1 MAKIELSQKQLRLI
15 QDALELYSRIGILQL
30 DRILDHPSIEGM
42 IANQF
47 TSKEPVKVGDHI
59 GRGEVVEIGKDYFKT
74 KGSWGNGEETRK
86 WTDMDALKH
95 WPDYSKYHP
104 HCDEIKRKLNEVKNL
119 IAGDPLIRPQN
130 ASYGIHRTNEG
141 QHNLE
146 AYDMIQVIRNEFW
159 KAEENPPQYVVSSSV
174 CKFGKEPLIKVEL

>member
-30 DRILDHPSIEGM
+30 DRILDHPSIEGI

-47 TSKEPVKVGDHI
+47 TSKEPIKVGDHI

-74 KGSWGNGEETRK
+74 KGSWGNGEEIRK

-95 WPDYSKYHP
+95 WPDYDGLHP
-104 HCDEIKRKLNEVKNL
+104 HCDEIKRRLNDIKNL
-119 IAGDPLIRPQN
+119 IAKDHSIQSQN
-130 ASYGIHRTNEG
+130 ASYGIHRTKEG
-141 QHNLE
+141 EHNLE

-159 KAEENPPQYVVSSSV
+159 KDEENPPQYVVGSSV
-174 CKFGKEPLIKVEL
+174 HKTSSEPLIKVEL

>member
-1 MAKIELSQKQLRLI
+1 MATLTCSNEQLRLI

-30 DRILDHPSIEGM
+30 DHILYHPSVEGM

-47 TSKEPVKVGDHI
+47 TSKAPVKVGDHI

-74 KGSWGNGEETRK
+74 KGSWGNGEEVRK

-95 WPDYSKYHP
+95 WPDYGKLHP
-104 HCDEIKRKLNEVKNL
+104 HYDEIKRRLNDVKNL
-119 IAGDPLIRPQN
+119 IAGDPLIQSQN
-130 ASYGIHRTNEG
+130 ASYGIHRTKEG
-141 QHNLE
+141 QHNIE

-159 KAEENPPQYVVSSSV
+159 KAQENPPKYVVSADVTKWST
-174 CKFGKEPLIKVEL
+174 EPLIKVEL

>member
-1 MAKIELSQKQLRLI
+1 MATLTCSNKQLRLI

-30 DRILDHPSIEGM
+30 DRILDHPSVEGM
-42 IANQF
+42 IENQF

-59 GRGEVVEIGKDYFKT
+59 GRGEVVEIGKKYFKT
-74 KGSWGNGEETRK
+74 KGSWGNGEEVRK

-95 WPDYSKYHP
+95 WPDYDKLHP
-104 HCDEIKRKLNEVKNL
+104 HCDEIKRKLNEIKLL
-119 IAGDPLIRPQN
+119 ISGDYQIANIN
-130 ASYGIHRTNEG
+130 ASYGIHRTKEG

-159 KAEENPPQYVVSSSV
+159 KAEENPPQYVVSSHIHKTSS
-174 CKFGKEPLIKVEL
+174 EPLIKVEL

>member
-1 MAKIELSQKQLRLI
+1 MATLTCSNEQLRLI

-30 DRILDHPSIEGM
+30 DRILDHPSVEGM

-47 TSKEPVKVGDHI
+47 TSKEPIKVGDHI
-59 GRGEVVEIGKDYFKT
+59 GRGEVVEIGKKYFKT
-74 KGSWGNGEETRK
+74 KGSWGNGEEIRK

-95 WPDYSKYHP
+95 WPDYGKLHP
-104 HCDEIKRKLNEVKNL
+104 HRDEIKRRLNEIKLL
-119 IAGDPLIRPQN
+119 ISGDYQIANIN
-130 ASYGIHRTNEG
+130 ASYGIHRTKEG

-174 CKFGKEPLIKVEL
+174 IKWSNEPLIKVEL